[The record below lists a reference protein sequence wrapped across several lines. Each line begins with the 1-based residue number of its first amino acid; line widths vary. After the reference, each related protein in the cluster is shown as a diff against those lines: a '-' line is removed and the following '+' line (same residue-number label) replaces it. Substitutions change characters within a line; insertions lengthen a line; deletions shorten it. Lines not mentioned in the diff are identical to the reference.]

1 MLDAFRVGIF
11 ERMDPRGHIQQLY
24 SLEFVEESVLVDT
37 WIGEF
42 RPQTKGPAV
51 RTKTGI
57 LINADGSLSRRLP
70 VKKLTHTHKC
80 GGQRV
85 GGKRLLVL
93 ITFTNHVFGDNAL
106 GLQRAIQRLQI
117 ADKVVA
123 TGDFAYHDYRRLLSD
138 LEAHGGEYEVIQIA
152 VGAHEPALL
161 LRNYIVFDVEQ
172 AWSLFMSFNTYEMV
186 LRDALA
192 VFTMSYQHSLKLQD
206 SIAGIDTSKF
216 FHIPLYT
223 RTAAH
228 DFDASRNRDF
238 PAELYKAPSNYIH
251 SYSHLG
257 LSADSE
263 DQVKDRF
270 TVTDTP
276 LSAPEEIDVLLFGVC
291 SDKRREF
298 IATFTRHHDAYLSQ
312 GLGPP
317 LKTVFRC
324 ITAWTDALID
334 EERDHY
340 VSRARVAVNV
350 HTWDT
355 SSLEIHRV
363 TYLLAMGKCIVSERS
378 TFDPKLDAQY
388 EGLVLFG
395 DDYDDV
401 AKLVISLLSQRDATA
416 LATCEERSRAAYA
429 AADRDTEAIEYALG
443 DAVNRLNR
451 NK

>member
-1 MLDAFRVGIF
+1 
-11 ERMDPRGHIQQLY
+11 MDPRGHVQQLY

-42 RPQTKGPAV
+42 RPQTDERAV

-85 GGKRLLVL
+85 GGKCLLVL

-106 GLQRAIQRLQI
+106 GLQRAIQRLRI
-117 ADKVVA
+117 ADRVVA
-123 TGDFAYHDYRRLLSD
+123 SGDFNYHDYRRLLSD
-138 LEAHGGEYEVIQIA
+138 LGARSGEYEVIQIA
-152 VGAHEPALL
+152 VGPHEPALL

-206 SIAGIDTSKF
+206 SITGIDTSKF

-228 DFDASRNRDF
+228 DLDASRNRDF

-257 LSADSE
+257 SSADSE
-263 DQVKDRF
+263 DQVNGRF

-276 LSAPEEIDVLLFGVC
+276 LTAPEEIDVLLFGVC

-298 IATFTRHHDAYLSQ
+298 IATFTRHHDAYVSQ

-334 EERDHY
+334 EERDHF
-340 VSRARVAVNV
+340 VSRARVVVNV
-350 HTWDT
+350 HTWET
-355 SSLEIHRV
+355 SSLEIHRI
-363 TYLLAMGKCIVSERS
+363 TYLLSMGKCIVSERS
-378 TFDPKLDAQY
+378 FFDPKLDAQY

-395 DDYDDV
+395 DDYDDI

-429 AADRDTEAIEYALG
+429 AADRDTEAIGEALS
-443 DAVNRLNR
+443 DAVNRLKKKFR
-451 NK
+451 AF